1 MLRPANLNIEPLHAG
16 TRLRVGTNAP
26 ANEALRPGRGKLTFE
41 KITAAWQSDP
51 AWNHVLEFED
61 YFFVEGNAVTQ
72 SVVRTITRPDI
83 VFSAGDLGKYPGGT
97 RPIPF
102 KLSTPNFRRAEAL
115 SEAAG
120 PGILESGVEIKLG
133 TLGWTNGTSA
143 PQMIDGF
150 LLQRWGSFD
159 GTTNAPVAFPVSTFW
174 LPTFVVEMD
183 SASESSV
190 RWTVRGKTGGKVRI
204 QSSENL
210 QGWTDLEDITLAA
223 DSHTY
228 MTSSVRN
235 TTSRFLRA
243 LKLE

>member
-1 MLRPANLNIEPLHAG
+1 MLQWLFRFRLFGCRPC
-16 TRLRVGTNAP
+16 
-26 ANEALRPGRGKLTFE
+26 
-41 KITAAWQSDP
+41 
-51 AWNHVLEFED
+51 
-61 YFFVEGNAVTQ
+61 
-72 SVVRTITRPDI
+72 
-83 VFSAGDLGKYPGGT
+83 
-97 RPIPF
+97 
-102 KLSTPNFRRAEAL
+102 
-115 SEAAG
+115 
-120 PGILESGVEIKLG
+120 
-133 TLGWTNGTSA
+133 
-143 PQMIDGF
+143 
-150 LLQRWGSFD
+150 
-159 GTTNAPVAFPVSTFW
+159 
-174 LPTFVVEMD
+174 VVEMD